1 MYDKIRDNLT
11 RLLKHK
17 NHPNILLY
25 NIIDT
30 KILYEALHNVYI
42 INTNIIEKNKDISYI
57 YNNIY
62 YEFNMN
68 NIRYKNKIEWL
79 GILKDIIQTRNYYT
93 NNKKIIILNNFQ
105 NINISIQNILKVII
119 EKNFHISFIIVCE
132 RITNLLDAIKSRF
145 IMIRVPNNMYYQK
158 YKYIKSIKKIDINK
172 FVINKYQSIDYLK
185 YLIDIEN
192 TDMLINKSIEWILLQ
207 FNMSEIY
214 IIKKVREFSYLLISI
229 NYPISIFLKNILTT
243 LLDDHTL
250 IHKRKTKLIYF
261 ISESEYNYNNSYYK
275 IIHIENIL
283 LNIYRIIK
291 T

>member
-30 KILYEALHNVYI
+30 KILYETLHNVYI
-42 INTNIIEKNKDISYI
+42 INTNIIEKKKDISYI

-158 YKYIKSIKKIDINK
+158 YKSIENIDINK

-185 YLIDIEN
+185 YLANIEN
-192 TDMLINKSIEWILLQ
+192 TDMLINKSIEWLLLQ
-207 FNMSEIY
+207 FNMSEIH
-214 IIKKVREFSYLLISI
+214 IIKKIKEFSYLLISI
-229 NYPISIFLKNILTT
+229 NYPINIFLKNTLTI

-250 IHKRKTKLIYF
+250 IHKRKIKLIYF
-261 ISESEYNYNNSYYK
+261 VSESEYKYNNSYYK
-275 IIHIENIL
+275 MVHIEYIL

>member
-17 NHPNILLY
+17 NYPNILLY
-25 NIIDT
+25 NITNT
-30 KILYEALHNVYI
+30 KLLYEILHNVYI
-42 INTNIIEKNKDISYI
+42 INTNIIEKKKDITYI
-57 YNNIY
+57 YNNVY

-145 IMIRVPNNMYYQK
+145 IMIRVPNNMHYQK
-158 YKYIKSIKKIDINK
+158 YKSIENIDINK
-172 FVINKYQSIDYLK
+172 FVKNKYQSIDYLK
-185 YLIDIEN
+185 YLTNIEN
-192 TDMLINKSIEWILLQ
+192 TDMLINKSIEWLLLQ
-207 FNMSEIY
+207 FNMSEIH
-214 IIKKVREFSYLLISI
+214 IIKKIKEFSYLLISI
-229 NYPISIFLKNILTT
+229 NYPINIFLKDILTI

-250 IHKRKTKLIYF
+250 IHKRKIKLIYF
-261 ISESEYNYNNSYYK
+261 ISESEYKYNNSYYK
-275 IIHIENIL
+275 MVHIEYIL